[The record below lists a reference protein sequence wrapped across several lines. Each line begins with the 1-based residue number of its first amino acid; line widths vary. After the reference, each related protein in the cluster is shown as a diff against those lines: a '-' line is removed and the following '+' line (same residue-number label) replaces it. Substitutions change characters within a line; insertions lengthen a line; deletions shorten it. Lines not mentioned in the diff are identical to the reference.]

1 MNNAIYDRIIAM
13 WDIQE
18 SLLQSYRN
26 IFLTSQSIIF
36 SIAVVIVSTST
47 PYLAFLLLFIGI
59 FMIFYLWIPIC
70 RSRGYDVW
78 FFHWQILQLENGKAI
93 DQKIFTEF
101 KKWQALDIKEK
112 RKKLEQDKLGKLLLR
127 SKVRT
132 KMELYLPWS
141 FVILWITLALFI
153 ILVRL

>member
-1 MNNAIYDRIIAM
+1 MMY
-13 WDIQE
+13 
-18 SLLQSYRN
+18 
-26 IFLTSQSIIF
+26 
-36 SIAVVIVSTST
+36 
-47 PYLAFLLLFIGI
+47 G
-59 FMIFYLWIPIC
+59 
-70 RSRGYDVW
+70 